1 LILKSTIQFYSKIPR
16 YINDTHPKLYSHI
29 FMLLLACQWLQMYV
43 DSGSLFKTAFGNT
56 AELATSHTKIWMR
69 SGGLPNKS
77 IHLEIAEEL

>member
-1 LILKSTIQFYSKIPR
+1 
-16 YINDTHPKLYSHI
+16 
-29 FMLLLACQWLQMYV
+29 MYV